1 MQKKKLLGYTLSEVE
16 LVLTDLEASPLLAR
30 EVCTWMYRRGCHS
43 FLQMKSIP
51 SEVRHKLDAN
61 FSIEYLQPQSSQT
74 SKDGTS
80 KYLFTT
86 ENGNPFE
93 TAYMPSGKRN
103 TLCISTQ
110 SGCQM
115 GCSFCYTGSL
125 GLMENLST
133 AQILSQLLTIP
144 QRQQVNRIVVMG
156 MGEPLDNPKSVFSAL
171 DILNAEWGFAFGAAK
186 ITLSTVG
193 IIPQLEKLVS
203 SRNCN
208 IAISLHSP
216 FAEQRAKIL
225 PSEEKYPIES
235 VVDFFRQYPLKKPLR
250 LSFEYVVVPSENDS
264 QEHANGIAELLSD
277 LKCHVNV
284 IPLNSK
290 KSDSSLAIAAKDFQ
304 HKLNL
309 QGIPTTLRHSRG
321 HDIDAACGMMAGKN
335 IGKQT

>member
-1 MQKKKLLGYTLSEVE
+1 MHKEKLLGYTLSEVE
-16 LVLTDLEASPLLAR
+16 LVLTDLEVSPLLAR
-30 EVCTWMYRRGCHS
+30 EVCIWMYRRGCHS

-51 SEVRHKLDAN
+51 SEVRHKLDAK
-61 FSIEYLQPQSSQT
+61 FSIESLQPQSSQT
-74 SKDGTS
+74 SKDETS

-125 GLMENLST
+125 GLIENLST
-133 AQILSQLLTIP
+133 AQILSQLLAIP
-144 QRQQVNRIVVMG
+144 QRQQVNRIVLMG
-156 MGEPLDNPKSVFSAL
+156 MGEPLENPDNTFRTL
-171 DILNAEWGFAFGAAK
+171 EILNAQWGFSFGAAN

-193 IIPQLEKLVS
+193 IIPQLERLVN
-203 SRNCN
+203 SRYCN

-216 FAEQRAKIL
+216 FAKQRSDIL
-225 PSEEKYPIES
+225 PSENSYPIENI
-235 VVDFFRQYPLKKPLR
+235 VDFFRQHPLKKPLR
-250 LSFEYVVVPSENDS
+250 LSFEYVVVPGENDS
-264 QEHANGIAELLSD
+264 QGHANGVSELLSD

-290 KSDSSLAIAAKDFQ
+290 KSNNTLVKAARVFQ
-304 HKLNL
+304 QKLN
-309 QGIPTTLRHSRG
+309 QCGTPATLRLSRG
-321 HDIDAACGMMAGKN
+321 HDIDAACGMMAGN
-335 IGKQT
+335 SIGKKN